1 MSMPDSQ
8 QAAEVAKQAQEHL
21 SWWQV
26 LMGGSGGLLVG
37 RLVLSFLRRL
47 GFSDSLA
54 GAEARMRQELMGELE
69 AARKRLVER
78 ETAHAARI
86 AEIEKARD
94 AKVEELEAELRSERE
109 MTVEQARAIAGLE
122 ARLPARHSESPP
134 EPLDSARPT
143 SKTYRSPN
151 PKGGR

>member
-1 MSMPDSQ
+1 M
-8 QAAEVAKQAQEHL
+8 AKQAQEHL

-94 AKVEELEAELRSERE
+94 VKIEELEAELRSERE

-122 ARLPARHSESPP
+122 ARLPAQRSEPPP
-134 EPLDSARPT
+134 EPLDSSRPT

>member
-1 MSMPDSQ
+1 MPDSQ

-122 ARLPARHSESPP
+122 ARLPAQRSEPQP

-151 PKGGR
+151 PKGGC